1 MQHDEQMRWKPR
13 GSEGE
18 ALACAREDS
27 RRAHAA
33 AAAAAARPSPGVTY
47 KGYTILPSSNAAATP
62 PSPHRH
68 TPVALPL
75 TTPQHRTDTA
85 SISRSVKDT
94 APLAASELPPDTHT
108 RKTAGVSCRP
118 RVRHSEYLAVS
129 VIEYVRARRRERDG
143 LPAVK
148 LKQRYLFHYIFS
160 QLLFLQLQ
168 GEGSSVCQDD
178 TLPPQLQLE
187 LPTTYRPLSDVVI

>member
-94 APLAASELPPDTHT
+94 APLAASELP
-108 RKTAGVSCRP
+108 
-118 RVRHSEYLAVS
+118 
-129 VIEYVRARRRERDG
+129 
-143 LPAVK
+143 AVK
-148 LKQRYLFHYIFS
+148 LKQRYLFLFIFRNS
-160 QLLFLQLQ
+160 C
-168 GEGSSVCQDD
+168 SSSCRERVRVCAKMIRCLHSYSSSSRRRIARSA
-178 TLPPQLQLE
+178 TW
-187 LPTTYRPLSDVVI
+187 